1 MLSTFSYITK
11 SVAFV
16 SLLLVVIASSV
27 EAFII
32 KKSENHGH
40 SFAYAAG
47 APEAKR
53 GGINMSRSSKTSDE
67 DTSGDDKIKSKTW
80 NPLRLAVMKLGLTE
94 PAWTSPWNYQKKE
107 GTFVCAYCGEEL
119 FESNAKYDSGSGW
132 PSFWRTASDG
142 SVALKMEWD
151 GRMECKCQRC
161 KSHLGH
167 VFLDG
172 PMRSSMPQ
180 SLVETIPQTDAR
192 GTNFAARL
200 PRYCING
207 AALRFDEKKES

>member
-1 MLSTFSYITK
+1 MLSTFSLITK
-11 SVAFV
+11 SVVFA
-16 SLLLVVIASSV
+16 LLLVFIASTV
-27 EAFII
+27 EAFVT
-32 KKSENHGH
+32 KKSGNHGYP
-40 SFAYAAG
+40 SAAG

-53 GGINMSRSSKTSDE
+53 GQGGNSMSRSSKASDK
-67 DTSGDDKIKSKTW
+67 DKSGDEKIKVKTW

-107 GTFVCAYCGEEL
+107 GTFVCAYCEEDL

-151 GRMECKCQRC
+151 GRMECTCRRC
-161 KSHLGH
+161 NSHLGH

-172 PMRSSMPQ
+172 PTRSSMPQ
-180 SLVETIPQTDAR
+180 NLVETIPETDAR
-192 GTNFAARL
+192 GTNSATLL
-200 PRYCING
+200 PRYCVNG
-207 AALRFDEKKES
+207 AALRFEEKKET